1 MFFHQSRQISR
12 LRFLGML
19 AAASCLLGGVQA
31 IATAQSNPGL
41 PIFSGV
47 ERENILSYHLDF
59 GGSAGYRDRYRLR
72 IPGKKMTQGAAK
84 FFIAYPDYYNG
95 RFDPEKIE
103 VRVGGKSLP
112 LRDVVWDQESRI
124 IEIDLEEPIT
134 KSNKVE
140 IVLSNVRNPRLG
152 TYYFHAQVLPAGD
165 LPVRQYLG
173 TWILSIN

>member
-1 MFFHQSRQISR
+1 MFYHQSRPISR
-12 LRFLGML
+12 LRFLSML

-41 PIFSGV
+41 TIFSGV

-59 GGSAGYRDRYRLR
+59 GGSAGYRDRYRLD
-72 IPGKKMTQGAAK
+72 IPGKKITQGAAK

-95 RFDPEKIE
+95 KFDPDKIE
-103 VRVGGKSLP
+103 VRVQGKSLP

-165 LPVRQYLG
+165 LPIRQYLG